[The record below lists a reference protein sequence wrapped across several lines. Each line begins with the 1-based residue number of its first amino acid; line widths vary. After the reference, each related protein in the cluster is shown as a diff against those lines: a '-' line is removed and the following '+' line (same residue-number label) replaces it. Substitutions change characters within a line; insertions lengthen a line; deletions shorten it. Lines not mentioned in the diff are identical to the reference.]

1 MKCLWPGL
9 RATLALLVP
18 VFISACHPNTRTQG
32 IRDADSTMTPLHAS
46 AGVGG
51 GMVHIDLA
59 SSEIVL
65 PEYLPVRRYQDV
77 FTENDI
83 NRKVWVEYGWDYRR
97 GVVVETV
104 YDETGHEFRKTDKP
118 GYTLNFADREL
129 ELAIA
134 LAREEPSLHELLSAS
149 DLNFYAGFVLR
160 NENDAG
166 CKAGSRCV
174 HVIVSRGDGQ
184 QHVAHA
190 IVDLMTRRV
199 VHAAL
204 DPDRKPDPVADKNRG

>member
-1 MKCLWPGL
+1 MKYLRPGY
-9 RATLALLVP
+9 LLTIVAILIP
-18 VFISACHPNTRTQG
+18 AFIASCQPRTRTEG
-32 IRDADSTMTPLHAS
+32 VRDADSAMTPLTAS

-51 GMVHIDLA
+51 NKVRIDRNSA
-59 SSEIVL
+59 DIKL
-65 PEYLPVRRYQDV
+65 PDYQPVCLYGAAT
-77 FTENDI
+77 TENGI
-83 NRKVWVEYGWDYRR
+83 NRKVFVEYGWDYRR
-97 GVVVETV
+97 GVVVESV
-104 YDETGHEFRKTDKP
+104 FDESGNSLRRTDKP

-134 LAREEPSLHELLSAS
+134 LAREEPSLHELLSAP

-204 DPDRKPDPVADKNRG
+204 DPDRKPDPIADKN

>member
-1 MKCLWPGL
+1 MPAYSQILPREVDISTFLTKTIKLN
-9 RATLALLVP
+9 VP
-18 VFISACHPNTRTQG
+18 MLSAAMDTVTE
-32 IRDADSTMTPLHAS
+32 AS
-46 AGVGG
+46 
-51 GMVHIDLA
+51 
-59 SSEIVL
+59 
-65 PEYLPVRRYQDV
+65 
-77 FTENDI
+77 
-83 NRKVWVEYGWDYRR
+83 
-97 GVVVETV
+97 
-104 YDETGHEFRKTDKP
+104 
-118 GYTLNFADREL
+118 
-129 ELAIA
+129 LAIA
-134 LAREEPSLHELLSAS
+134 LAREEPSLHELLSAP

-204 DPDRKPDPVADKNRG
+204 DPDRKPDPVADKN